1 MTHHEKVANFRQLL
15 RERGYWRSNAI
26 PPAFQL
32 LWLLGFET
40 PPPYFL
46 PFWTGVVVAGVP
58 FGFFMGV
65 FNYFFNYFISAPF
78 IVTLSAGS
86 LVSAMSTSVF
96 FGLPFGLLMAMF
108 WRRKSQ
114 KLQLPDW
121 DNFPVRRN

>member
-1 MTHHEKVANFRQLL
+1 MTHHQKVANFKQLL

-26 PPAFQL
+26 PPIFQL

-40 PPPYFL
+40 PPPYSL
-46 PFWTGVVVAGVP
+46 PFWTGVAVTGIP

-65 FNYFFNYFISAPF
+65 FNYFISAPF
-78 IVTLSAGS
+78 IVTLSARS
-86 LVSAMSTSVF
+86 LVSTMITSVF

-108 WRRKSQ
+108 WRRQSQ

-121 DNFPVRRN
+121 DHFPVRRD